1 MLPITEYKGTFSFV
15 SSRLYNNI
23 KSVLPHY
30 NEKDP
35 ETWPYIALATIE
47 KHCPYRGYPD
57 LPTGVAYE
65 RSVLERYEEMYS
77 AEERRQGASLNGSFH
92 ERYPFN
98 YDEHDVLKDQVDITS
113 SEYGGYIEDEPDVA
127 VDEPDVVADEP
138 DVVADAEDVED
149 ELQRPQRERTSTAG
163 NTVLNHEYCS
173 NRKCMEIR
181 REAARLR
188 GKLFDKNSQ
197 LMSSQQNLK
206 EYEAAESWR
215 RNAVSNAEYEL
226 GKQKQRAD
234 AAEREC
240 MLQKTSNIQLVERI
254 KNLEAYCTQLEENIT
269 VMDGGRGRK
278 QIQVID
284 VDSDEDLMEGLGYSE
299 MRSSSLG

>member
-138 DVVADAEDVED
+138 D
-149 ELQRPQRERTSTAG
+149 
-163 NTVLNHEYCS
+163 
-173 NRKCMEIR
+173 IR

-226 GKQKQRAD
+226 GKQRQRAD